1 MVLAD
6 DPTDKQD
13 EPENGENTTSA
24 EESAETPKEK
34 AEEENAEPS
43 AEEVKDEAPAEEE
56 KAEEPAEEE
65 KAEEPAEEEKAEEPV
80 AEEKAEEPAEEEK
93 AEEPAEEEKAE
104 EPAEEEK
111 AEEPVAE
118 EKAEEPVA
126 EEKAEEPVADEKVE
140 EAVAEKKEVFDVS
153 LADGHVQI
161 SIGGETHPD
170 FATGDTITVHYKI
183 KEGNK
188 ERIQQFKGVVL
199 QRKGFGTTETVT
211 IRKVSG
217 GIGVERIMPLA
228 SPYIEKIEVH
238 KRGKVRRARIFYLR
252 DRKGKSA
259 RIGEKKS

>member
-65 KAEEPAEEEKAEEPV
+65 KAEEPV

-93 AEEPAEEEKAE
+93 AEEPAE
-104 EPAEEEK
+104 
-111 AEEPVAE
+111 E

-199 QRKGFGTTETVT
+199 QRKGSGTTETVT

>member
-1 MVLAD
+1 VKEIHHRALL
-6 DPTDKQD
+6 KLQL
-13 EPENGENTTSA
+13 
-24 EESAETPKEK
+24 EET
-34 AEEENAEPS
+34 
-43 AEEVKDEAPAEEE
+43 
-56 KAEEPAEEE
+56 
-65 KAEEPAEEEKAEEPV
+65 V

-111 AEEPVAE
+111 AEEPAE
-118 EKAEEPVA
+118 KEKAEEPAEKEKAEEPVA
-126 EEKAEEPVADEKVE
+126 V
-140 EAVAEKKEVFDVS
+140 KKEVFDVS

-161 SIGGETHPD
+161 SLGTEIHPD
-170 FATGDTITVHYKI
+170 FATGDTITIHYKI

-199 QRKGFGTTETVT
+199 QRKGSGTTETVT
-211 IRKVSG
+211 VRKVSG

-228 SPYIEKIEVH
+228 SPYIDKIEVH

-259 RIGEKKS
+259 RIGEKNT

>member
-56 KAEEPAEEE
+56 KAEEP
-65 KAEEPAEEEKAEEPV
+65 V
-80 AEEKAEEPAEEEK
+80 AEEK

-126 EEKAEEPVADEKVE
+126 DEKAE